1 MTMINVSIFIPFTQ
15 AFAVLFFFMLFIL
28 GIGSVV
34 ALQNVVVT
42 VLCDQ
47 FRSLKYAHVAA
58 VTSVLGFFAGL
69 TYLTPV
75 NERFKFK
82 IFSAN

>member
-1 MTMINVSIFIPFTQ
+1 MYSVHSTQ
-15 AFAVLFFFMLFIL
+15 VFAVLFFFMLFIL

-47 FRSLKYAHVAA
+47 FTSLKYHQMAA
-58 VTSVLGFFAGL
+58 VTSVLGFFSGL
-69 TYLTPV
+69 VYLTPV
-75 NERFKFK
+75 
-82 IFSAN
+82 

>member
-1 MTMINVSIFIPFTQ
+1 
-15 AFAVLFFFMLFIL
+15 MLFVL

-47 FRSLKYAHVAA
+47 FKGLKYINVAA
-58 VTSVLGFFAGL
+58 VTTVLAFLGGL
-69 TYLTPV
+69 MYLTPV
-75 NERFKFK
+75 SILK
-82 IFSAN
+82 IQNLK

>member
-1 MTMINVSIFIPFTQ
+1 
-15 AFAVLFFFMLFIL
+15 MLFTL

-47 FRSLKYAHVAA
+47 FPSLKYGRVAA
-58 VTSVLGFFAGL
+58 VTSVLGFLSGL
-69 TYLTPV
+69 IYLTPV
-75 NERFKFK
+75 WA
-82 IFSAN
+82 IFMRISFN

>member
-1 MTMINVSIFIPFTQ
+1 MFFLQV
-15 AFAVLFFFMLFIL
+15 FAILFFFMLFIL

-47 FRSLKYAHVAA
+47 FRSLKYARVAA
-58 VTSVLGFFAGL
+58 VTSILGFFAGL

-75 NERFKFK
+75 SKV
-82 IFSAN
+82 